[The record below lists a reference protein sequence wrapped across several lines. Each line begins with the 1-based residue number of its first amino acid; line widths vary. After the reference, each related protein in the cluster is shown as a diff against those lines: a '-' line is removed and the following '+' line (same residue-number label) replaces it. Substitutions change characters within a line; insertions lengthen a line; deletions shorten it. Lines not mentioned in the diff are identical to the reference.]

1 MIECIH
7 TIKCAVLQV
16 VWNSKN
22 KIIGLAMTPDHLCS
36 LHDIF
41 RSLDD
46 DFRTKKT
53 TYVLQFM
60 WRDMS
65 SHFDAIGPYFTAERS
80 LETKFL
86 VSCLFESM
94 FVFETYGF
102 QVCGLVCD
110 GASCNL
116 SLFKHLCN
124 TSGLYGTDEDGGVI
138 DVPSKFVN
146 PYTGNT
152 VHLIICPSHQVS
164 QPVN

>member
-1 MIECIH
+1 M
-7 TIKCAVLQV
+7 
-16 VWNSKN
+16 WNSKNN

-46 DFRTKKT
+46 EFRTKKT

-65 SHFDAIGPYFTAERS
+65 SHFDAIGPYFTAEKS

-124 TSGLYGTDEDGGVI
+124 TSGLYGTDEDEGVT

-146 PYTGNT
+146 PYTGNN
-152 VHLIICPSHQVS
+152 VHLIVCPSHQVS
-164 QPVN
+164 QPASYTFKV